1 MDHLPGL
8 LARILEQRGI
18 SQRKLAELL
27 GVSPSTITNCLA
39 GTYAPYWKR
48 AEPWADA
55 LGLSGP
61 ERERFLDAMA
71 VAAAPD
77 RVAAIIARLEQRQAT

>member
-1 MDHLPGL
+1 MDLLPGL
-8 LARILEQRGI
+8 LSRILVERGI
-18 SQRKLAELL
+18 SQRKLASLL

-55 LGLSGP
+55 LELTGT

-77 RVAAIIARLEQRQAT
+77 RVALIIARLERRR